1 MSNSELKAKAKK
13 SMEGKWGKIL
23 AVFILYTIISSAI
36 QIVFTVKTGQDT
48 TTTVS
53 TSASLI
59 STIITAFFVLG
70 YNSFF
75 LKIARNQD
83 VEVNELW
90 SKTGQFIRAF
100 VATFLIGLAV
110 GLGMILLIVPGII
123 FALMFSMTMFIMV
136 DDENISAID
145 AMKKS
150 AEMMKGHKGD
160 LFGLILSFIGWMIL
174 GIFTF
179 FILYIWL
186 VPYMNT
192 TMCNFYDSIKG

>member
-1 MSNSELKAKAKK
+1 MSNSELKAKAKE
-13 SMEGKWGKIL
+13 SMKGKWDKIIP
-23 AVFILYTIISSAI
+23 VIILYGLISGSLSLIISFKYGQKPPA
-36 QIVFTVKTGQDT
+36 QITS
-48 TTTVS
+48 S
-53 TSASLI
+53 TSLI
-59 STIITAFFVLG
+59 TSIITAFFVLG

-75 LKIARNQD
+75 LKLARNKD

-110 GLGMILLIVPGII
+110 GVGLVLLIIPGII

-136 DDENISAID
+136 DDENISPID

-160 LFGLILSFIGWMIL
+160 LFVLILSFIGWMIL
-174 GIFTF
+174 GLLTF
-179 FILYIWL
+179 CILYIWL
-186 VPYMNT
+186 MPYMNT
-192 TMCNFYDSIKG
+192 AMCNFYDSIKG

>member
-1 MSNSELKAKAKK
+1 MSNSELKAKAKE
-13 SMEGKWGKIL
+13 SMKGKWGKIL
-23 AVFILYTIISSAI
+23 PVIILYSLITGAISG
-36 QIVFTVKTGQDT
+36 VVTVKYGNNPSTQISA
-48 TTTVS
+48 S
-53 TSASLI
+53 TSLI
-59 STIITAFFVLG
+59 TSIITAFFVLG

-75 LKIARNQD
+75 LKLARNKD

-100 VATFLIGLAV
+100 VATFLISLAIGV
-110 GLGMILLIVPGII
+110 GIVLLIVPAII

-160 LFGLILSFIGWMIL
+160 LFGLILSFIGWMLL
-174 GIFTF
+174 GLLTF
-179 FILYIWL
+179 GILYLWL
-186 VPYMNT
+186 MPYMNT
-192 TMCNFYDSIKG
+192 AMCNFYDSIKG

>member
-1 MSNSELKAKAKK
+1 MSNSELKSKAKE
-13 SMEGKWGKIL
+13 SMKGKWGKIL
-23 AVFILYTIISSAI
+23 PVIILYSLITGAISG
-36 QIVFTVKTGQDT
+36 VVTVKYGNNPSTQISA
-48 TTTVS
+48 S
-53 TSASLI
+53 TSLI
-59 STIITAFFVLG
+59 TSIITAFFVLG

-75 LKIARNQD
+75 LKLARNKD

-100 VATFLIGLAV
+100 VATFLISLAIGV
-110 GLGMILLIVPGII
+110 GIVLLIVPGII

-160 LFGLILSFIGWMIL
+160 LFGLILSFIGWMLLGLLTL
-174 GIFTF
+174 GI
-179 FILYIWL
+179 LYLWL
-186 VPYMNT
+186 MPYMNT
-192 TMCNFYDSIKG
+192 AMCNFYDSIKG

>member
-110 GLGMILLIVPGII
+110 GLGIILLIVPGII

-192 TMCNFYDSIKG
+192 TMCNV